1 MPLLGALGTRPDGAG
16 VEINKPGRWSRTNGI
31 GPDPQLGFRKFRYV
45 AAAAN
50 VVGERTRRLENKRA
64 FGRIYVVDAPSGAR
78 RMWRRAGH
86 ADEAASRFPTS
97 LCPTSLCPT
106 SLGPSSLGRRRAR
119 RRAAGD
125 RRPIGCAD

>member
-1 MPLLGALGTRPDGAG
+1 MVLVRVAFRLGWYCGYCVPASAVLD
-16 VEINKPGRWSRTNGI
+16 
-31 GPDPQLGFRKFRYV
+31 FRGFRYV

-119 RRAAGD
+119 RR
-125 RRPIGCAD
+125 

>member
-1 MPLLGALGTRPDGAG
+1 MVLVRVAFRLGWYCGYCVPASAVLD
-16 VEINKPGRWSRTNGI
+16 
-31 GPDPQLGFRKFRYV
+31 FRGFRYV

-78 RMWRRAGH
+78 LVWRRAGD
-86 ADEAASRFPTS
+86 ADGAASA
-97 LCPTSLCPT
+97 CPTSLGPT
-106 SLGPSSLGRRRAR
+106 CLGPSSLGRGRAR

-125 RRPIGCAD
+125 R